1 MRGQENTW
9 PRTDPFASRGNVQ
22 RTPDGAAGPAQS
34 DFSSGRG
41 ATHRNMSAVPGPDF
55 LSSTGTHRNLS
66 AVPGPDF
73 LSSTGTH
80 RNLSAVS
87 HVGGRQG
94 GGDTGCVVRTGAAPV
109 VSSGQGGTGCV
120 VRTGRHRL
128 CRPDGAAPVV
138 SSSFVTGGMYKSQS
152 NSASAGVVPI

>member
-1 MRGQENTW
+1 MADAMRGQENSW
-9 PRTDPFASRGNVQ
+9 PGTDPFASRGNVQ

-41 ATHRNMSAVPGPDF
+41 ATHRNM
-55 LSSTGTHRNLS
+55 S

-120 VRTGRHRL
+120 VRTGRRL
-128 CRPDGAAPVV
+128 TGRRSTRRRSSTRR
-138 SSSFVTGGMYKSQS
+138 SSSRRSSTRRS
-152 NSASAGVVPI
+152 SASLLHRGMAH